1 MNANIKL
8 EELRKRLLEPV
19 VTPAAPS
26 TSKYRRSSREI
37 HADQPR
43 SIEPDDS
50 ASHQQLPSEEAVVF
64 WTDEHQRSMALEHQR
79 SIATESPRTADQP
92 RSAEPDDSAF
102 HQQPTAEAV

>member
-1 MNANIKL
+1 

-19 VTPAAPS
+19 VTPAEPS
-26 TSKYRRSSREI
+26 TSRYRRSSREL

-43 SIEPDDS
+43 SNEPEDS
-50 ASHQQLPSEEAVVF
+50 ASHQRLLSAEAVVL
-64 WTDEHQRSMALEHQR
+64 WTDEHQR

-102 HQQPTAEAV
+102 HQQPTAKAVAPEPAPAPELSG